1 MELYQ
6 AEYMV
11 GGTGTVA
18 IESDSDLRCEL
29 GSFSMQDGFSNI
41 ERISEKNIL
50 RFVRIAMVGEA
61 GAVSRVKMNAK
72 ERRP

>member
-1 MELYQ
+1 
-6 AEYMV
+6 
-11 GGTGTVA
+11 
-18 IESDSDLRCEL
+18 
-29 GSFSMQDGFSNI
+29 MQDGFSNI

-50 RFVRIAMVGEA
+50 RFVRIAMVGET